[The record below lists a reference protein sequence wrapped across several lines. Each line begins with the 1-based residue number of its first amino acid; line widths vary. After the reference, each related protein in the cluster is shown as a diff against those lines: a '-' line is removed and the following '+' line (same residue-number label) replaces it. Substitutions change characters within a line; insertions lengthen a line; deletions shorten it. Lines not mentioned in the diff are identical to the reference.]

1 MEEVSKK
8 RAKRLEKKRERSEK
22 KAQSVA
28 DGTWTNPRKRRNQRD
43 FHCETRDSVDDM
55 ANETTSETKP
65 DGFRYVAPYKHK
77 FQVHVKARWFGKTL
91 LQMFVEEFGG
101 YSSEYYAAAIQ
112 HGFITINHLPTTA
125 STLVKHGDLL
135 QHVMHRHEPR
145 VQAFDAATMVAFQSD
160 DIVVV
165 NKPSTIPVHP
175 CGAYRHNSLVFILAN
190 DLHLHPVFPV
200 HRLDRLTSG
209 LLVLAKSADKAA
221 ELSAQLV
228 ERSVQKFY
236 FAKVLGRFPSVAHVP
251 PAIAAAAEVDAAV
264 PSPAASPSST
274 SLSSFPFHD
283 LPPHCTVTTAELD
296 GHAYF
301 HISAPLGRIADL
313 ENRHGIVA
321 TGKPSQTLVRWVGE
335 SADGRHSVLHCL
347 PLTGRQHQ
355 IRVHLQA
362 VGFPIANDPLYGPPT
377 FVDTIVVEASR
388 RPMASTN
395 DTRDVAASHDPATV
409 TAEQLAAVCESCQ
422 MGDHV
427 TFNWEQQHCQGIY
440 LHAFRYKVRL
450 ESKIYIYFL

>member
-135 QHVMHRHEPR
+135 QHV
-145 VQAFDAATMVAFQSD
+145 
-160 DIVVV
+160 VVV

-251 PAIAAAAEVDAAV
+251 PAAAEDDAAI
-264 PSPAASPSST
+264 PSPAASPSS
-274 SLSSFPFHD
+274 SSFPFHD

-321 TGKPSQTLVRWVGE
+321 TGKTLVRWVGE

-422 MGDHV
+422 MGDNV

-440 LHAFRYKVRL
+440 LHAFRYK
-450 ESKIYIYFL
+450 

>member
-251 PAIAAAAEVDAAV
+251 PAAVEDDAAI
-264 PSPAASPSST
+264 PSPAASPSS
-274 SLSSFPFHD
+274 SSFPFHD
-283 LPPHCTVTTAELD
+283 LPRT
-296 GHAYF
+296 
-301 HISAPLGRIADL
+301 
-313 ENRHGIVA
+313 
-321 TGKPSQTLVRWVGE
+321 
-335 SADGRHSVLHCL
+335 
-347 PLTGRQHQ
+347 
-355 IRVHLQA
+355 
-362 VGFPIANDPLYGPPT
+362 
-377 FVDTIVVEASR
+377 
-388 RPMASTN
+388 
-395 DTRDVAASHDPATV
+395 
-409 TAEQLAAVCESCQ
+409 
-422 MGDHV
+422 
-427 TFNWEQQHCQGIY
+427 
-440 LHAFRYKVRL
+440 
-450 ESKIYIYFL
+450 